1 MNEIERALQEE
12 IEVDV
17 RAASERA
24 LRRAEAAG
32 VVDLAYAH
40 FDSPLGGLL
49 LVATKLGLVTLAY
62 VEDDGDRILADL
74 AHRLSPRILLLPRR
88 LDRVRR
94 ELDEYFSGRRT
105 RFEQPL
111 DWSLARGFTEKVLR
125 ATALIPYGQVLSY
138 REVATRAGNE
148 RAVRAA
154 GRALA
159 SNRLPIVVP
168 CHRVVRTGGG
178 LGGYTGGLAKK
189 EFLLELEGAPPG
201 I

>member
-1 MNEIERALQEE
+1 VNRIEDALRQE

-24 LRRAEAAG
+24 LQRADAAG
-32 VVDLAYAH
+32 VVDVAYAH
-40 FDSPLGGLL
+40 FDSPLGLL
-49 LVATKLGLVTLAY
+49 LIAATHAGLVTLAY
-62 VEDDGDRILADL
+62 VEDDEERILADL

-88 LDRVRR
+88 LDGVRR

-105 RFEQPL
+105 RFDQPL

-125 ATALIPYGQVLSY
+125 ATARIPYGRVVSY

-154 GRALA
+154 GRALG

-168 CHRVVRTGGG
+168 CHRVVRTGGA

-189 EFLLELEGAPPG
+189 EFLLDLEGAPSP
-201 I
+201 